1 MKTTMQDEV
10 VKDVYKEAYYKGEKG
25 KYKEL
30 AMDDYVQEY
39 LKDIRNRNYFEQ
51 KFGKKEA
58 KEMLKKG
65 GDVETCLYNDINDRK
80 EIAAICKLKRDK
92 SNDTADIDTV
102 EKAIAVSQLSQMIGS
117 DTNNMTT
124 KKRDEWKTRL
134 SDMAGASHVKDKE
147 KFAQSRLRE
156 IDKFNDFKK

>member
-1 MKTTMQDEV
+1 
-10 VKDVYKEAYYKGEKG
+10 
-25 KYKEL
+25 
-30 AMDDYVQEY
+30 MDDYVQEY

-51 KFGKKEA
+51 KFGKEEA

-92 SNDTADIDTV
+92 SDDTADIDTV

-117 DTNNMTT
+117 DTTHMTD
-124 KKRDEWKTRL
+124 KKKNEWKTTIAN
-134 SDMAGASHVKDKE
+134 MAGASHVKDKE
-147 KFAQSRLRE
+147 KFAQDRLKE
-156 IDKFNDFKK
+156 IDKFNEFKK